1 MRHKGS
7 EIFGQI
13 GRIRHHFQSI
23 TLLVAEKTKIILNAF
38 VRKCFDAY
46 LLKAII
52 RDSGAHLSRKGR
64 SRNWMLIAD
73 AKQIAKIISDVEAAD
88 QPSWLWFAKLLREQK
103 QSLTQQE
110 LLNLVKLNP
119 AISTNQLIALTDCTL
134 AQARQVLDEAEWMDD

>member
-1 MRHKGS
+1 M
-7 EIFGQI
+7 I
-13 GRIRHHFQSI
+13 
-23 TLLVAEKTKIILNAF
+23 LLVAEKTKIILNAF

-73 AKQIAKIISDVEAAD
+73 AKQISLIINEVEAAE
-88 QPSWLWFAKLLREQK
+88 QPSWLWLAKLLREKK

-134 AQARQVLDEAEWMDD
+134 VQARQVLDEAEWMDD

>member
-1 MRHKGS
+1 M
-7 EIFGQI
+7 
-13 GRIRHHFQSI
+13 
-23 TLLVAEKTKIILNAF
+23 AEKTKIILNAF

-73 AKQIAKIISDVEAAD
+73 AKQISHIVEEVENAQ
-88 QPSWLWFAKLLREQK
+88 QPSWLWFSTLLRQQR

-110 LLNLVKLNP
+110 LLALVKRNP
-119 AISTNQLIALTDCTL
+119 SISTNQLIALTDCTL
-134 AQARQVLDEAEWMDD
+134 AQAREVLDEAEWMDE

>member
-1 MRHKGS
+1 M
-7 EIFGQI
+7 
-13 GRIRHHFQSI
+13 
-23 TLLVAEKTKIILNAF
+23 AEKTKIILNAF

-73 AKQIAKIISDVEAAD
+73 AKQISHIVEKVENAE
-88 QPSWLWFAKLLREQK
+88 QPSWLWFSTLLRQQR

-110 LLNLVKLNP
+110 LLALVKRNP
-119 AISTNQLIALTDCTL
+119 SISTNQLIALTDCTL
-134 AQARQVLDEAEWMDD
+134 AQAREVLDEAEWMDE

>member
-1 MRHKGS
+1 M
-7 EIFGQI
+7 
-13 GRIRHHFQSI
+13 
-23 TLLVAEKTKIILNAF
+23 AEKTKIILNAF

-73 AKQIAKIISDVEAAD
+73 AKQISYIVEEVENAQ
-88 QPSWLWFAKLLREQK
+88 QPSWLWFSTLLRQQR

-110 LLNLVKLNP
+110 LFALVKRNP
-119 AISTNQLIALTDCTL
+119 SISTNQLIALTDCTL
-134 AQARQVLDEAEWMDD
+134 AQAREVLDAAEWMDE